1 MPLCSAVWLVCE
13 NFSWKFPC
21 YWNNLALLAFCS
33 PGSELWSLAPVTWPA
48 PGCWSSSHI
57 AQAAWPGSAP
67 ANVPIKKKHQ
77 TSLRFSLW
85 KSHVNT
91 LQVSVNVTHKSCLP
105 FLFVT
110 LVFFVF
116 YWHSVKIL
124 RKNGK
129 VAEPV
134 RGEQAGPG
142 GARRSACV
150 PVTCC
155 LCRPRTGPA
164 ARARVS
170 PPSCPAPAWT
180 ALGPRH
186 VGLARACQGNCT
198 KSKKERDDEYSW
210 VLCKHVSWHLV
221 WGKYIIPK
229 LCFLRQSKYFTF
241 VILKRILRNYLHN
254 LICFLHHY
262 VLN

>member
-21 YWNNLALLAFCS
+21 YWNNLSLLAFCS

-57 AQAAWPGSAP
+57 AQAAWPGPAP

-77 TSLRFSLW
+77 TSLGFSLW
-85 KSHVNT
+85 NSHVNT
-91 LQVSVNVTHKSCLP
+91 LQVLLNVTHKSCLP

-110 LVFFVF
+110 IVFFVF

-134 RGEQAGPG
+134 RGELAGPG
-142 GARRSACV
+142 TALRGAL
-150 PVTCC
+150 PVSGQPGCN
-155 LCRPRTGPA
+155 LLPLPAPHRP
-164 ARARVS
+164 ARPSSGLVSRVS
-170 PPSCPAPAWT
+170 GVS
-180 ALGPRH
+180 GPR
-186 VGLARACQGNCT
+186 LDCARPSPCRACQGLSRELY
-198 KSKKERDDEYSW
+198 KVKERERRWIQLGS
-210 VLCKHVSWHLV
+210 L
-221 WGKYIIPK
+221 
-229 LCFLRQSKYFTF
+229 
-241 VILKRILRNYLHN
+241 
-254 LICFLHHY
+254 
-262 VLN
+262 

>member
-1 MPLCSAVWLVCE
+1 MPT
-13 NFSWKFPC
+13 F
-21 YWNNLALLAFCS
+21 
-33 PGSELWSLAPVTWPA
+33 
-48 PGCWSSSHI
+48 
-57 AQAAWPGSAP
+57 
-67 ANVPIKKKHQ
+67 
-77 TSLRFSLW
+77 SLRI
-85 KSHVNT
+85 
-91 LQVSVNVTHKSCLP
+91 
-105 FLFVT
+105 T

-254 LICFLHHY
+254 LIFDIWSLCIKLILIHVALLCFTSSRNKNHQFY
-262 VLN
+262 FKSAVKV